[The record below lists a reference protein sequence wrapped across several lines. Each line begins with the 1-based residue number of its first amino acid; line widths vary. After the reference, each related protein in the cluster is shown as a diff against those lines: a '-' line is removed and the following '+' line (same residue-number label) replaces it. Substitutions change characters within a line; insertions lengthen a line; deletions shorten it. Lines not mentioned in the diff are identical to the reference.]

1 MNPSA
6 NKTLSL
12 AEDGPRL
19 GQSPQEADPGDA
31 PSSLRKAYAAFTLLL
46 NVVPGLGHLAAG
58 RPAVA
63 LLWCALTLMGYSLYV
78 LPGLFLHAWC
88 TWSLVKYWHEELG
101 RDQQQ
106 RPPAV
111 LPPPQAEARSKAA

>member
-1 MNPSA
+1 MSPSA

-19 GQSPQEADPGDA
+19 MPSSQAADPGGA

-58 RPAVA
+58 RPAYA

-78 LPGLFLHAWC
+78 LPGLFLHAWS
-88 TWSLVKYWHEELG
+88 TWSLVKYWHEELA
-101 RDQQQ
+101 REQQR
-106 RPPAV
+106 RPPAAI
-111 LPPPQAEARSKAA
+111 LPPPSRSKAA